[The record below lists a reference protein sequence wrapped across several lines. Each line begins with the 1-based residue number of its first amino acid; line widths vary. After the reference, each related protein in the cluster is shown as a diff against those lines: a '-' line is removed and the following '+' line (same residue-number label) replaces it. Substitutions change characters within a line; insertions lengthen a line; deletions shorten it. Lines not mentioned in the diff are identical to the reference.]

1 LEARVQKESTGWI
14 IWEFTMIRGAVLG
27 SPITHSLS
35 PRLHRALFEYLK
47 IDGSYEA
54 IEVKSGELS
63 RFFSERSEEFD
74 YLSLTMPLK
83 EEALSLGLPIDS
95 IATRIQSA
103 NTLYKDGANWKVT
116 STDGSGFMQALKEKK
131 LETFSSVLILGAGG
145 TARAVAG
152 VLDSVS
158 KAITVLG
165 RSSTREEALAQAVQV
180 ADFKYELWR
189 QNIGFDEYDLVVN
202 TTPAGAADLLAE
214 NVQDGVTAPL
224 FDVIYN
230 PWPTV
235 LASRWLDSSGVVIN
249 GLELLLYQGID
260 QVEKTIGELSYRTEL
275 ASHLRKVINS

>member
-1 LEARVQKESTGWI
+1 
-14 IWEFTMIRGAVLG
+14 MIRGAVLG

-35 PRLHRALFEYLK
+35 PRLHRAIFEYLK

-54 IEVKSGELS
+54 IEVKAGELS
-63 RFFSERSEEFD
+63 NFFRERSEDFD

-95 IATRIQSA
+95 IAARIQSA
-103 NTLYKDGANWKVT
+103 NTLYKEGAHWKVT
-116 STDGSGFMQALKEKK
+116 STDGSGFIQALKEKK
-131 LETFSSVLILGAGG
+131 LDSFSSVLILGAGG

-180 ADFKYELWR
+180 ADFRYERWR
-189 QNIGFDEYDLVVN
+189 QNISFEEYDLVVN

-214 NVQDGVTAPL
+214 NVSREVTAPL
-224 FDVIYN
+224 FDVIYS

-235 LASRWLDSSGVVIN
+235 LASRWLDSSGLVIN
-249 GLELLLYQGID
+249 GLELLLYQGMD
-260 QVEKTIGELSYRTEL
+260 QVEKTIGVISDRSEL
-275 ASHLRKVINS
+275 ASYLRKAINS